1 MKSVCMFLLCI
12 DTSLLIESNSMK
24 GISLISEVKLKALSW
39 ILWIKLLDER
49 GQNVYKSGQ

>member
-39 ILWIKLLDER
+39 ILRIKLLDER